1 MRLPLL
7 LAALLAAAAG
17 EAFAQGQPGGGPPGG
32 PGRGGG
38 RFGGRFGGRER
49 DPAAVQLTQ
58 FTYERVEFATT
69 NLTSGKERCGVYLPF
84 DYADPVNADDRYPL
98 ILWLHG
104 MNEDDQSFHFGG
116 AKVLDD
122 VVAAGKLARCI
133 VIAVAAPS
141 RTLYANG
148 EREGNLFDLVTK
160 DVVAWA
166 MANYRISPER
176 CDRALMGVSLGG
188 MAALRYGLLAPE
200 QFGTVA
206 THSAATFP
214 EDLAKL
220 PPQHRGTVERFGES
234 LGWNDL
240 LGSPIDPEKFAQ
252 INPTSLAR
260 RTKDLKG
267 LRLYFDAGTADRYG
281 FGPAN
286 QELDQVL
293 TESKLEHTFRLID
306 QGEHSWG
313 GGTIQK
319 ALETSL
325 AFVHAGFSANCAA
338 NAVVPAA
345 PAAPAA
351 GAAGGAPR

>member
-1 MRLPLL
+1 MRLAVL
-7 LAALLAAAAG
+7 LAALLAAGASDAL
-17 EAFAQGQPGGGPPGG
+17 AQGQPGGGPPGG

-49 DPAAVQLTQ
+49 DPATVELTQ
-58 FTYERVEFATT
+58 FTYERVEFETK

-122 VVAAGKLARCI
+122 VVASGKLARCI

-148 EREGNLFDLVTK
+148 EVEGNLFDLVTK
-160 DVVAWA
+160 DVVGWA

-176 CDRALMGVSLGG
+176 RDHVLMGVSLGG
-188 MAALRYGLLAPE
+188 MAALRYGLIAPE
-200 QFGTVA
+200 LFGTVA

-220 PPQHRGTVERFGES
+220 PPQHRATVERFGES
-234 LGWNDL
+234 LGWNLL
-240 LGSPIDPEKFAQ
+240 LGSPIEPEKFAK
-252 INPTSLAR
+252 INPTSIAR
-260 RTKDLKG
+260 TVGDLKG

-281 FGPAN
+281 FGPTN
-286 QELDQVL
+286 QELDKVL
-293 TESKLEHTFRLID
+293 TEQKLDHTFRLI
-306 QGEHSWG
+306 QKGEHSWG

-319 ALETSL
+319 ALVESL
-325 AFVHAGFSANCAA
+325 AFVHAGFSENCAA
-338 NAVVPAA
+338 NVVVPAEA
-345 PAAPAA
+345 PA
-351 GAAGGAPR
+351 GN